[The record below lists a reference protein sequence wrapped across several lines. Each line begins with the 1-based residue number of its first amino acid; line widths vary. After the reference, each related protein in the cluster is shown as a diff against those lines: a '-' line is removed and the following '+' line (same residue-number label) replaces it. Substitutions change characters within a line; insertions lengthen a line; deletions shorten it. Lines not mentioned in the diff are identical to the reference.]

1 MKRYIALFSILLSCL
16 CMLCGCAEKEEQEE
30 HKELTGTWIIDF
42 SESISEESDISSY
55 EFLLKYRTSFL
66 HFVSFYDDETYSAT
80 YDNIRKFTDI
90 HSVVAPEEVHGSYSI
105 VHDGTSISFD
115 DSEYYNFELSG
126 DRLVIWK
133 SEDEKYVYQR
143 DDSIE
148 YTGMYKVTDGIETYA
163 FYLRKDHLVELYSYF
178 EDGTINYE
186 DLYIPESPW
195 RIEGDQFIWK
205 NIEYPD
211 IVMDIVFDGDDF
223 ILTSEDATARC
234 ERIDG
239 QEGTR

>member
-1 MKRYIALFSILLSCL
+1 MKKYIAFFSILLSCF
-16 CMLCGCAEKEEQEE
+16 CILCGCAEKEEQEE

-42 SESISEESDISSY
+42 SESISEEPDISSY

-115 DSEYYNFELSG
+115 NSEYYNFELSG

-148 YTGMYKVTDGIETYA
+148 HTGMYKVTDGIETYA

-205 NIEYPD
+205 NIEYPN

-223 ILTSEDATARC
+223 VLTSEDATARC